1 MTAEEQ
7 WKNFQDFG
15 AENFS
20 GMPLGPTGAFNPY
33 WGGGVPLPMDY
44 MGAPFPG
51 PMPYMR
57 YPPGPFDP
65 FGGGVLPQDPFM
77 PPGYMMPGVPRYILA
92 PVGFCAKETRPIL
105 YVLVIFFVHLKVKEE

>member
-1 MTAEEQ
+1 MLTADEQ

-15 AENFS
+15 AENFAR
-20 GMPLGPTGAFNPY
+20 MPLGPAGAFNPY

-51 PMPYMR
+51 PMPYMG
-57 YPPGPFDP
+57 YPPAPFDP

-77 PPGYMMPGVPRYILA
+77 PPGYMMPGVPRYI
-92 PVGFCAKETRPIL
+92 F
-105 YVLVIFFVHLKVKEE
+105 